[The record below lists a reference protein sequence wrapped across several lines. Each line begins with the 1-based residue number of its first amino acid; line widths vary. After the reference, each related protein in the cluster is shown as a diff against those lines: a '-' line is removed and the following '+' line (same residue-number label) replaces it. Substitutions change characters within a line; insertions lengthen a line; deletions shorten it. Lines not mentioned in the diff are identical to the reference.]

1 MMRTARIPEGRA
13 VNGAILALAMKM
25 TMVRVR
31 RTRRAVR
38 KRPGKGREQWM
49 GRGK

>member
-1 MMRTARIPEGRA
+1 M
-13 VNGAILALAMKM
+13 AITM

-38 KRPGKGREQWM
+38 KGPGKGREQRM
-49 GRGK
+49 GTIKGRGRGR